1 MPDPIGNDQSIEPGQ
16 RECTALIEMPNFIP
30 KIEFV
35 TVANWFR
42 TSEVGDGQR
51 SDLEKASVL
60 GRKLV
65 AAENA
70 LNRARVEGG
79 KYRPEEYQIA
89 TERLEQLRDMMPT
102 QRMVVR
108 VPSSGDNND
117 SRIFCSL
124 GLQLRPSLVGWHGRP
139 PEQGVESTLF
149 VEGRNFSVH
158 DTHVIAGGSRPSPCS
173 SAATCSR
180 SRSPATPRPPRAR
193 RAIPSWTSTSPRPTA
208 SRTTS

>member
-1 MPDPIGNDQSIEPGQ
+1 
-16 RECTALIEMPNFIP
+16 MPNFIP

-35 TVANWFR
+35 TVASWFR
-42 TSEVGDGQR
+42 TGEVGDGQR

-65 AAENA
+65 AAEDA
-70 LNRARVEGG
+70 LNRARVDGE
-79 KYRPEEYQIA
+79 YRPEEYQIA
-89 TERLEQLRDMMPT
+89 RERLEQLRDMMPT

-124 GLQLRPSLVGWHGRP
+124 GLQLRPVAGRLARP
-139 PEQGVESTLF
+139 AA
-149 VEGRNFSVH
+149 R
-158 DTHVIAGGSRPSPCS
+158 AGGGVHPLPRGQELQRPRH
-173 SAATCSR
+173 A
-180 SRSPATPRPPRAR
+180 RAR
-193 RAIPSWTSTSPRPTA
+193 GREAGPVRARQPPPAQGDGGLRRLAHPERGRAIPSWTSPSPRRTA